1 MTHDSERSIVVQ
13 DGFSV
18 VEALFAGALIGLAFL
33 AVSNLFPMGYSNI
46 TYGGRTTTAV
56 AYAQQKIEQLK
67 AIAADISPGQGFN
80 AINTTNC
87 STTPEILAD
96 PLVPTITFTRTCT
109 CTCTPPYAGVATP
122 PPDLRPDLKKVRVT
136 VTWAA
141 QHLPESTQM
150 EALFTR

>member
-1 MTHDSERSIVVQ
+1 MIAKG
-13 DGFSV
+13 GFSL
-18 VEALFAGALIGLAFL
+18 VEALIAAGLVGLAFI
-33 AVSNLFPMGYSNI
+33 SISTLFPTAYGNI

-56 AYAQQKIEQLK
+56 AYAQQQIEQLK

-80 AINTTNC
+80 AINATSC
-87 STTPEILAD
+87 SAAPVTLVD

-109 CTCTPPYAGVATP
+109 LTTNVGTAPLAG
-122 PPDLRPDLKKVRVT
+122 DLKKVRVT

-141 QHLPESTQM
+141 QHRPGSAQM

>member
-33 AVSNLFPMGYSNI
+33 AVSNLFPTGYSNI

-80 AINTTNC
+80 AINAANC
-87 STTPEILAD
+87 STAPVILVD
-96 PLVPTITFTRTCT
+96 PVVPTLTFTQTCT
-109 CTCTPPYAGVATP
+109 LTSNVGTAPLAA
-122 PPDLRPDLKKVRVT
+122 DLKKVRVT

-141 QHLPESTQM
+141 QNRPGSVDEET
-150 EALFTR
+150 LFTR

>member
-87 STTPEILAD
+87 STTPETLAD
-96 PLVPTITFTRTCT
+96 PLVPTLTFTRTCT
-109 CTCTPPYAGVATP
+109 LIPDVGAAPPLVAAE
-122 PPDLRPDLKKVRVT
+122 LKRVRVT

-141 QHLPESTQM
+141 QNRPGSVDM
-150 EALFTR
+150 ETLFTR